1 MASRRM
7 FSRSVTIDNDDYMM
21 LSNEAKLLYL
31 HLGIMADDD
40 GFLKS
45 SIRAMNDIK
54 VSKSVLE
61 ELINAGFLIRFDSN
75 VILIRHWKQNNQ
87 IRNDRHHDT
96 TYKKEMKQVY
106 FDEESK
112 TYELYSSS
120 TISSPERL
128 PNGNQMTTE
137 CHPDV
142 TQMVDE
148 LLSDGK
154 PRLDKTSIDEVS
166 VGEISE
172 DKFSPVQT
180 SVGESENYDE
190 IFKNYKF

>member
-137 CHPDV
+137 CYQDV

-154 PRLDKTSIDEVS
+154 PRLDKTSVDKVS
-166 VGEISE
+166 VGKISE
-172 DKFSPVQT
+172 DEFSPVQT